1 MQIGES
7 ANGEWPAFFPSIA
20 ALDAFLARPTPEVIA
35 VLAALPGD
43 LLILGVGGKMGPSL
57 AVMARRACD
66 EAGIRKRIIGV
77 SRFAAQPVET
87 LHVTSPLAA
96 AGVEIIACDLLD
108 EAALAA
114 LPDAANVIY
123 MAGMKFGA
131 TGREAETWAMNAYLP
146 GRVVNRFPRS
156 RFVVFS
162 SGNVYP
168 FCPVASGGC
177 TEATPPA
184 PVGEYAMSVLGRE
197 RVFAHFARQFGA
209 PGVILRLNYAVEM
222 RYGVLLDIAQKVW
235 SGAPIDLAMGYAN
248 VIWQG
253 DANAVALRALAVV
266 ENPPR
271 VLNLTGPETVAMG
284 ALAGEFGRL
293 LGRAPIL
300 VGAEQGDALLND
312 AGRAHALFGL
322 PRVGLGQMVA
332 WVADWVRRG
341 GPTLGKPTKFQAR
354 DGQF

>member
-1 MQIGES
+1 M
-7 ANGEWPAFFPSIA
+7 PADNLPARFPSVE
-20 ALDAFLARPTPEVIA
+20 ALDEFLTRPTPEVIA
-35 VLAALPGD
+35 ALAALEGD

-77 SRFAAQPVET
+77 SRFSAPGTEE
-87 LHVTSPLAA
+87 PLSR
-96 AGVEIIACDLLD
+96 AGVETIACDLLD
-108 EAALAA
+108 EAALAE

-131 TGREAETWAMNAYLP
+131 TGREAQTWVMNAYLP

-168 FCPVASGGC
+168 FCPVTSGGC
-177 TEATPPA
+177 TEETPPA

-235 SGAPIDLAMGYAN
+235 AGAPIDLAMGYAN

-253 DANAVALRALAVV
+253 TRTRSPCV
-266 ENPPR
+266 P
-271 VLNLTGPETVAMG
+271 
-284 ALAGEFGRL
+284 
-293 LGRAPIL
+293 
-300 VGAEQGDALLND
+300 
-312 AGRAHALFGL
+312 
-322 PRVGLGQMVA
+322 
-332 WVADWVRRG
+332 
-341 GPTLGKPTKFQAR
+341 
-354 DGQF
+354 